1 MKWNLS
7 YLRPTI
13 KLFILDDEKGRKT
26 ELCLVHDA
34 GGKCVPRATSEL
46 LFISAENLIIAQ
58 QLSFSEETVL
68 YSRAWSIGIATYM
81 LRFSFSL
88 VQCYVLDNCR

>member
-1 MKWNLS
+1 MES
-7 YLRPTI
+7 IFYLRPTI

-46 LFISAENLIIAQ
+46 LFISAENLIIAIIA

-68 YSRAWSIGIATYM
+68 FAR
-81 LRFSFSL
+81 
-88 VQCYVLDNCR
+88 VE